1 MQFTI
6 RLHSFYHQIYSN
18 FFYGNEHDFFKV
30 KPYMNHVVPFYEKW
44 GLHRYF
50 FYLNFAD
57 KQYYHIIT
65 LNYFYMKKLFI
76 AVACIATMASCSTI
90 RTSSVSAVD
99 VATAVVSANQADL
112 EVATRKISYTYVPTK
127 QDRKTGLKNVVN
139 NAVTEALKENG
150 NADVLVHM
158 NYDATLKRKG
168 KIKKVIITG
177 YPAKYTNFKI
187 NN

>member
-1 MQFTI
+1 
-6 RLHSFYHQIYSN
+6 
-18 FFYGNEHDFFKV
+18 
-30 KPYMNHVVPFYEKW
+30 
-44 GLHRYF
+44 
-50 FYLNFAD
+50 
-57 KQYYHIIT
+57 
-65 LNYFYMKKLFI
+65 
-76 AVACIATMASCSTI
+76 MASCSTI

-112 EVATRKISYTYVPTK
+112 EVTSRKISYTYVPTK